1 MRTDTLTKVADAIG
15 TGTRS
20 ITDITRK
27 TGLAYNTVKN
37 ALPHLNAV
45 RVPDTNPALWELPG
59 RDRSKVGRR
68 KTGKPTVE
76 LEITEHD
83 DWPTRWNNARKEFAK
98 QVAEIEIDPRASAKD
113 LADQFMRAATSL
125 ASAGHAIAQH
135 ADKPDW
141 YTLIGGVLESD
152 KDTK

>member
-45 RVPDTNPALWELPG
+45 RVPDTSPALWELPG

-76 LEITEHD
+76 IEVTEHD
-83 DWPTRWNNARKEFAK
+83 DWPTRWNNARREFAK
-98 QVAEIEIDPRASAKD
+98 QVAGIEIDPRASAKD

-152 KDTK
+152 EDTK